1 MPSTW
6 SITCHYMQHCPI
18 TCSITC
24 QLHDQL
30 RAWLHAAPFHYMF
43 HYMTITWSITWFIT
57 CSTTYH
63 YMHWMAW
70 NFLSP
75 WSRVSCAA
83 FHAQEV
89 SLLQRQRCSRS
100 SSAAVT
106 IGEGLAREDPPQLP
120 QTWKHRAGVSKNN
133 ETWAEQFKMGW
144 RIQSTAKLK
153 MGWRIQSPANY
164 SRILTHMDTNTT
176 LNKET
181 KVPSSTNRTEDKK
194 IESSHQ
200 HDIKQ
205 RNKSPVEHQQD
216 KTWAEQYQPIAK
228 WNMGG
233 VIPAHCEMK
242 HGRSN
247 SSPLRNETWA
257 EQFQPICKSASKNYT
272 SRHECLPHLTP

>member
-1 MPSTW
+1 
-6 SITCHYMQHCPI
+6 
-18 TCSITC
+18 
-24 QLHDQL
+24 
-30 RAWLHAAPFHYMF
+30 
-43 HYMTITWSITWFIT
+43 
-57 CSTTYH
+57 
-63 YMHWMAW
+63 MHWMAW

-100 SSAAVT
+100 SSSAAT
-106 IGEGLAREDPPQLP
+106 IDEGLAREDPPQLP

-133 ETWAEQFKMGW
+133 ETWAEQFQPIAKGNMG
-144 RIQSTAKLK
+144 RAI
-153 MGWRIQSPANY
+153 PAPCEMKHGLSN
-164 SRILTHMDTNTT
+164 SKWVGESNPLQNSKWVGESNPPINGLEN
-176 LNKET
+176 
-181 KVPSSTNRTEDKK
+181 PIPQDKK

-233 VIPAHCEMK
+233 VIPAHREMK

-272 SRHECLPHLTP
+272 SRLECLPHLTP